1 MQYHQKKK
9 PRKKKRKFKI
19 PSYPSWGYQPDN
31 FLTQYIERLNKPK
44 NKGQLPKIKK

>member
-9 PRKKKRKFKI
+9 SRKKKRKFKM
-19 PSYPSWGYQPDN
+19 PSYWGYQPDN

-44 NKGQLPKIKK
+44 NKS